1 MANGILFSTESLPV
15 TPKYRHV
22 SNDSNSENTPP
33 ELFTATV
40 GSSTCDLF
48 CTEVIDERELQKPV
62 LQPRKPSHSDSFNH
76 PPVKANSDSILLKD
90 DRVLQNLLRNE
101 ERYAPINPDYFKYIQ
116 VEVKPHM
123 REEVARWMLDVC
135 EDNYLNEHATNSTE
149 VFCLAINF
157 MDRFLAQSRIPK
169 TTFQL
174 LGATC
179 LFLSSK
185 FKAIEH
191 ISSKKLRA
199 YTDDSITEQ
208 ELKECE
214 LLILSRLRWEL
225 TATTPLDYL
234 DHIIP
239 RLALPHT
246 INQVHLRNKTEN
258 IIAVAAI
265 NYYFCYKS
273 PSLVAAAAIFTA
285 LRSCI
290 ADKPKSMACLLS
302 DEAARRQNL
311 VYEKLLRDTKTCLQ
325 ILTLAGGEELD
336 GCCRYLAET
345 LPEKLTGHQRM
356 GPLPVSP
363 DSTMTLSPPSLPRG
377 EMANIVNDG
386 VTSTTSPTRLH
397 QFPQHLTS
405 TPARDSRDRDE
416 FCSAVDVF
424 SDFNASVLQVVLNPN
439 NDSQIPSSSILCS

>member
-123 REEVARWMLDVC
+123 REEVTRWMLDVC

-157 MDRFLAQSRIPK
+157 MDRFLAQSRYYREKLRPFKISKPLSLLRIPK

-191 ISSKKLRA
+191 ISRKKLRA

-208 ELKECE
+208 ELK
-214 LLILSRLRWEL
+214 
-225 TATTPLDYL
+225 
-234 DHIIP
+234 
-239 RLALPHT
+239 
-246 INQVHLRNKTEN
+246 V
-258 IIAVAAI
+258 
-265 NYYFCYKS
+265 
-273 PSLVAAAAIFTA
+273 
-285 LRSCI
+285 
-290 ADKPKSMACLLS
+290 
-302 DEAARRQNL
+302 
-311 VYEKLLRDTKTCLQ
+311 
-325 ILTLAGGEELD
+325 TL
-336 GCCRYLAET
+336 
-345 LPEKLTGHQRM
+345 
-356 GPLPVSP
+356 
-363 DSTMTLSPPSLPRG
+363 
-377 EMANIVNDG
+377 
-386 VTSTTSPTRLH
+386 
-397 QFPQHLTS
+397 
-405 TPARDSRDRDE
+405 
-416 FCSAVDVF
+416 
-424 SDFNASVLQVVLNPN
+424 LNPL
-439 NDSQIPSSSILCS
+439 IFHLFIE

>member
-40 GSSTCDLF
+40 GGSCDLF

-62 LQPRKPSHSDSFNH
+62 LQPRKPSLSDNFNH

-123 REEVARWMLDVC
+123 REEVTRWMLDVC
-135 EDNYLNEHATNSTE
+135 EDNYLNELATNSTE

-169 TTFQL
+169 STFQL

-239 RLALPHT
+239 RLALPPT
-246 INQVHLRNKTEN
+246 INQTHLRNKTEN

-273 PSLVAAAAIFTA
+273 PSLVAASAIFTA

-302 DEAARRQNL
+302 DEAARRQNN
-311 VYEKLLRDTKTCLQ
+311 VHEKLLRDTKTCLQ

-336 GCCRYLAET
+336 NCCRYLAET
-345 LPEKLTGHQRM
+345 LPEKLTGHQRL

-363 DSTMTLSPPSLPRG
+363 DSTMALSVPTQVV
-377 EMANIVNDG
+377 EVNDG
-386 VTSTTSPTRLH
+386 VTSTTSPTRPQH
-397 QFPQHLTS
+397 FPEHLTS
-405 TPARDSRDRDE
+405 TPARSRDPSE

-439 NDSQIPSSSILCS
+439 DSQIPSSSILCS

>member
-1 MANGILFSTESLPV
+1 M
-15 TPKYRHV
+15 
-22 SNDSNSENTPP
+22 
-33 ELFTATV
+33 
-40 GSSTCDLF
+40 
-48 CTEVIDERELQKPV
+48 IDERELQKPV
-62 LQPRKPSHSDSFNH
+62 LQPRKPAHPDSFNH
-76 PPVKANSDSILLKD
+76 PPVKANSDKNLFQD

-123 REEVARWMLDVC
+123 REEVTRWMLDVC

-185 FKAIEH
+185 VKAMEH

-214 LLILSRLRWEL
+214 LLVLSRLRWEL

-239 RLALPHT
+239 RLALPHAV
-246 INQVHLRNKTEN
+246 NQVHLRNKTEN

-265 NYYFCYKS
+265 NCYFCYKS
-273 PSLVAAAAIFTA
+273 PSL
-285 LRSCI
+285 
-290 ADKPKSMACLLS
+290 
-302 DEAARRQNL
+302 EAARRQNI

-363 DSTMTLSPPSLPRG
+363 DSTMTLSPTCLPRP
-377 EMANIVNDG
+377 EVTILNDG

-405 TPARDSRDRDE
+405 TPARDSRDNE

>member
-1 MANGILFSTESLPV
+1 MANGILFCSDSLPV

-33 ELFTATV
+33 ELFTASV
-40 GSSTCDLF
+40 GRPFDLF
-48 CTEVIDERELQKPV
+48 CTEVIDERELQKPA
-62 LQPRKPSHSDSFNH
+62 LQPFKQQQQDSFNH

-101 ERYAPINPDYFKYIQ
+101 ERYTPANPDYFKYVQ
-116 VEVKPHM
+116 VEVEPHM

-135 EDNYLNEHATNSTE
+135 EDVFENEQRSGLSNSTE

-169 TTFQL
+169 NMFQL

-179 LFLSSK
+179 LFLGSK

-191 ISSKKLRA
+191 ISSKNLRE
-199 YTDDSITEQ
+199 YTDDSITEH

-214 LLILSRLRWEL
+214 LLILHHLRWEL
-225 TATTPLDYL
+225 SSTTPLDYL

-239 RLALPHT
+239 RLCLPSS
-246 INQVHLRNKTEN
+246 INLVTLRRKTEN
-258 IIAVAAI
+258 IIALAALSY
-265 NYYFCYKS
+265 NFSYKP
-273 PSLVAAAAIFTA
+273 PSLVAASAIFTA

-290 ADKPKSMACLLS
+290 AEKPKSMACLLS
-302 DEAARRQNL
+302 EEAARRQDL
-311 VYEKLLRDTKTCLQ
+311 IHDKLLRETKTCLQ
-325 ILTLAGGEELD
+325 ILTLAGGDDLD
-336 GCCRYLAET
+336 SCCLYFAET
-345 LPEKLTGHQRM
+345 LPEKLTGHQKM

-363 DSTMTLSPPSLPRG
+363 DTTMARSHAVLVP
-377 EMANIVNDG
+377 IVNYDG
-386 VTSTTSPTRLH
+386 VSSTTSPPPAQR
-397 QFPQHLTS
+397 FSDHLTS
-405 TPARDSRDRDE
+405 TPSRGHGTPD

-424 SDFNASVLQVVLNPN
+424 SDFNTSVFQVVLNQS
-439 NDSQIPSSSILCS
+439 DSQMSSSILCS

>member
-157 MDRFLAQSRIPK
+157 MDRFLAQSR
-169 TTFQL
+169 
-174 LGATC
+174 
-179 LFLSSK
+179 
-185 FKAIEH
+185 
-191 ISSKKLRA
+191 
-199 YTDDSITEQ
+199 Y
-208 ELKECE
+208 
-214 LLILSRLRWEL
+214 
-225 TATTPLDYL
+225 
-234 DHIIP
+234 
-239 RLALPHT
+239 
-246 INQVHLRNKTEN
+246 
-258 IIAVAAI
+258 
-265 NYYFCYKS
+265 YKS
-273 PSLVAAAAIFTA
+273 LRDKSKIYQPPSSQDTKDHVPTVG
-285 LRSCI
+285 RN
-290 ADKPKSMACLLS
+290 LS
-302 DEAARRQNL
+302 LPQFKVQGDRAHQQQEAARVHRRQHH
-311 VYEKLLRDTKTCLQ
+311 R
-325 ILTLAGGEELD
+325 AGAQGDHPQPPDLSSLD
-336 GCCRYLAET
+336 
-345 LPEKLTGHQRM
+345 
-356 GPLPVSP
+356 
-363 DSTMTLSPPSLPRG
+363 
-377 EMANIVNDG
+377 
-386 VTSTTSPTRLH
+386 
-397 QFPQHLTS
+397 
-405 TPARDSRDRDE
+405 
-416 FCSAVDVF
+416 
-424 SDFNASVLQVVLNPN
+424 
-439 NDSQIPSSSILCS
+439 

>member
-157 MDRFLAQSRIPK
+157 MDRFLAQSRYYNSLRDTSKVKFINPPLLRIPK

-208 ELKECE
+208 ELKV
-214 LLILSRLRWEL
+214 I
-225 TATTPLDYL
+225 T
-234 DHIIP
+234 
-239 RLALPHT
+239 
-246 INQVHLRNKTEN
+246 
-258 IIAVAAI
+258 
-265 NYYFCYKS
+265 
-273 PSLVAAAAIFTA
+273 
-285 LRSCI
+285 
-290 ADKPKSMACLLS
+290 
-302 DEAARRQNL
+302 
-311 VYEKLLRDTKTCLQ
+311 
-325 ILTLAGGEELD
+325 
-336 GCCRYLAET
+336 
-345 LPEKLTGHQRM
+345 
-356 GPLPVSP
+356 
-363 DSTMTLSPPSLPRG
+363 
-377 EMANIVNDG
+377 
-386 VTSTTSPTRLH
+386 
-397 QFPQHLTS
+397 
-405 TPARDSRDRDE
+405 
-416 FCSAVDVF
+416 
-424 SDFNASVLQVVLNPN
+424 LNPL
-439 NDSQIPSSSILCS
+439 IFHLSIE

>member
-123 REEVARWMLDVC
+123 REEVTRWMLDVC

-157 MDRFLAQSRIPK
+157 MDRFLAQSRYYREKLRPFKISKPLSLLRIPK

-208 ELKECE
+208 ELK
-214 LLILSRLRWEL
+214 
-225 TATTPLDYL
+225 
-234 DHIIP
+234 
-239 RLALPHT
+239 
-246 INQVHLRNKTEN
+246 
-258 IIAVAAI
+258 
-265 NYYFCYKS
+265 
-273 PSLVAAAAIFTA
+273 
-285 LRSCI
+285 
-290 ADKPKSMACLLS
+290 
-302 DEAARRQNL
+302 
-311 VYEKLLRDTKTCLQ
+311 
-325 ILTLAGGEELD
+325 
-336 GCCRYLAET
+336 
-345 LPEKLTGHQRM
+345 
-356 GPLPVSP
+356 
-363 DSTMTLSPPSLPRG
+363 
-377 EMANIVNDG
+377 
-386 VTSTTSPTRLH
+386 VTS
-397 QFPQHLTS
+397 
-405 TPARDSRDRDE
+405 
-416 FCSAVDVF
+416 
-424 SDFNASVLQVVLNPN
+424 NPLIFL
-439 NDSQIPSSSILCS
+439 SLSSSSM

>member
-1 MANGILFSTESLPV
+1 MANGILFCSDNLPV

-33 ELFTATV
+33 ELFTASV
-40 GSSTCDLF
+40 GKPCELF
-48 CTEVIDERELQKPV
+48 CTEVIDEKELQRPV
-62 LQPRKPSHSDSFNH
+62 LQPFKQQQSDSFNH
-76 PPVKANSDSILLKD
+76 PPVKANSDTILLKD

-101 ERYAPINPDYFKYIQ
+101 ERYTPINPDYFKFVQ

-135 EDNYLNEHATNSTE
+135 EDVFENEQGCVLSNSTE

-157 MDRFLAQSRIPK
+157 MDRFLAQSRISK
-169 TTFQL
+169 NMFQL

-191 ISSKKLRA
+191 ISSKKLRM

-208 ELKECE
+208 ELKETE
-214 LLILSRLRWEL
+214 LLILHRLRWEL
-225 TATTPLDYL
+225 SSTTPLDYL

-239 RLALPHT
+239 RLCLPSF
-246 INQVHLRNKTEN
+246 INLSVLRRKTEN
-258 IIAVAAI
+258 IIALAALS
-265 NYYFCYKS
+265 YYFCYKP

-290 ADKPKSMACLLS
+290 AEKPKSMACLLS
-302 DEAARRQNL
+302 EEVAKRQDL
-311 VYEKLLRDTKTCLQ
+311 AHDKLLRETKTCLQ
-325 ILTLAGGEELD
+325 ILTMAGGQDLD
-336 GCCRYLAET
+336 SCCLYLAET
-345 LPEKLTGHQRM
+345 LPEKLTGHEKM

-363 DSTMTLSPPSLPRG
+363 DTTMARSPVPSAPI
-377 EMANIVNDG
+377 ESYDG
-386 VTSTTSPTRLH
+386 VSSTTSPPPPSSQR
-397 QFPQHLTS
+397 FPDHLTS
-405 TPARDSRDRDE
+405 TPARGSHGTSPD

-424 SDFNASVLQVVLNPN
+424 SDFNTSVFQVVHNP
-439 NDSQIPSSSILCS
+439 NDSQMSSSILCS